1 MKSYPAILLIL
12 LSLLTFSCADD
23 LTSIGVGI
31 QPTSDAIQV
40 KADTFHVSTENVYVD
55 YIFSRP
61 DSFLLGSFYNE
72 TYGTTRADILAQV
85 NCPVGYMYHPLAQV
99 DSATLELV
107 YISYFGDKN
116 SPMEISAYEMDKK
129 TFSYSTPYPTN
140 LNPTDYSSLQSIVT
154 RNRVITP
161 TKGGGKIAFQVKNS
175 VAQRLFDSNNYTST
189 EKFLQNFG
197 GIYITTNFG
206 ASSLLNIRQINMI
219 LHFHYTYRKNNKDTT
234 VNLSRNFPANSEV
247 RQVNRFQF
255 PDRNEFV
262 KERTDVNY
270 VAAPANLQT
279 RVNIPLKKMKER
291 MNDSINGK
299 KLTMNSALMRVDA
312 TEISTDTLSH
322 PVVSYMLLIKES
334 AIDRFFTSKELPSD
348 TCAIVGQFTASRI
361 GTTSEYEYYYSFNV
375 AKLVANELKIAEKLN
390 QEPEKNLKMRL
401 IPVRVKMDTNNNI
414 TEVSQQFIMS
424 AITIKSGQNAKSPMK
439 INAVY
444 SGF

>member
-1 MKSYPAILLIL
+1 
-12 LSLLTFSCADD
+12 
-23 LTSIGVGI
+23 
-31 QPTSDAIQV
+31 
-40 KADTFHVSTENVYVD
+40 
-55 YIFSRP
+55 
-61 DSFLLGSFYNE
+61 
-72 TYGTTRADILAQV
+72 
-85 NCPVGYMYHPLAQV
+85 
-99 DSATLELV
+99 
-107 YISYFGDKN
+107 
-116 SPMEISAYEMDKK
+116 
-129 TFSYSTPYPTN
+129 
-140 LNPTDYSSLQSIVT
+140 
-154 RNRVITP
+154 
-161 TKGGGKIAFQVKNS
+161 
-175 VAQRLFDSNNYTST
+175 
-189 EKFLQNFG
+189 
-197 GIYITTNFG
+197 
-206 ASSLLNIRQINMI
+206 MI
-219 LHFHYTYRKNNKDTT
+219 LHFHYTYRKNDKDTT

-247 RQVNRFQF
+247 RQVNRFQY

-279 RVNIPLKKMKER
+279 RVNIPLNKMKER

-390 QEPEKNLKMRL
+390 QEPEEKLKMRL

>member
-1 MKSYPAILLIL
+1 
-12 LSLLTFSCADD
+12 
-23 LTSIGVGI
+23 
-31 QPTSDAIQV
+31 
-40 KADTFHVSTENVYVD
+40 
-55 YIFSRP
+55 
-61 DSFLLGSFYNE
+61 
-72 TYGTTRADILAQV
+72 
-85 NCPVGYMYHPLAQV
+85 
-99 DSATLELV
+99 
-107 YISYFGDKN
+107 
-116 SPMEISAYEMDKK
+116 MEISAYEMDKK

-140 LNPTDYSSLQSIVT
+140 LNPADYSSLQSIVT